1 VGGAIPGL
9 VVLGSISEQAELG
22 GGGGGGTHL

>member
-9 VVLGSISEQAELG
+9 VVLSFIRKQAVQTNHDEQASK
-22 GGGGGGTHL
+22 